1 MSEVDAARMLEAE
14 VELSGSS
21 MQLHIS
27 PAADISRRESVI
39 IYIEF

>member
-1 MSEVDAARMLEAE
+1 MNEIDVARMLQAE
-14 VELSGSS
+14 IELSGSS
-21 MQLHIS
+21 MQLHFS